1 MRVALPEGQ
10 WADLRERLTYG
21 QAREVRAAFLRIK
34 DDPVSAA
41 DLDVALIRAYVEAW
55 HVLAIDGTS
64 MALDK
69 LTDAPD
75 DVIQT
80 LSLEAIAIWQ
90 GKPDPKDTTKHSATT
105 SQAQL

>member
-34 DDPVSAA
+34 DDTVAAA
-41 DLDVALIRAYVEAW
+41 DLDIALIRAYVEAW
-55 HVLAIDGTS
+55 HVIGLSGEAVPIASPD
-64 MALDK
+64 L
-69 LTDAPD
+69 APD
-75 DVIQT
+75 DVVQT

-90 GKPDPKDTTKHSATT
+90 GKPDPKDTPEPSATT
-105 SQAQL
+105 SPEPP